1 MKVKWLNSVVE
12 LWSKPPASY
21 GIPSLTSSSAEVD
34 SGANLAPMTSTTNKD
49 AAVDK
54 MISREAV
61 ERGIF
66 RARREV
72 YTH

>member
-1 MKVKWLNSVVE
+1 MVEFSSRVVVQ
-12 LWSKPPASY
+12 ATRH
-21 GIPSLTSSSAEVD
+21 GIPSLTSSSGEID
-34 SGANLAPMTSTTNKD
+34 SGANLAPMISTASED

-61 ERGIF
+61 ERRIF
-66 RARREV
+66 RARRKV